1 MTDTR
6 TKTYR
11 SRFCKSA
18 LIPQLLP
25 KVFSTLC
32 NKSILDFGC
41 GKDAYWVDHYR
52 NQGLDID
59 GIDLSRPDL
68 KACEQYDIVMLSNV
82 VNVQETHDQ
91 LCDLVNK
98 VKGFDPKFVIFNYPS
113 APRKMDSCNH
123 ELLRTTGMK
132 TELAYMFG
140 VEETRF
146 VSYGKNC
153 FVIRL

>member
-132 TELAYMFG
+132 TELANMFG